1 MKLQHFIAM
10 ILVFLLGAVSLIMGT
25 LVLLGIHEAGHV
37 VLKGL
42 LVYNIVLGALS
53 LLVAYLI
60 WNRSRSTSSSVLLL
74 LLSHISVLIF
84 LVLFTNHVAK
94 ESIRAMEIRAIIW
107 ALVFLL
113 IQWGS
118 FKKSNLRT
126 RGWRGMAVLLGATT
140 IILHS
145 CKNNPNRQSSDSQSN
160 PDQVQVEEAS
170 PNVPIAH
177 DAWINEIQLDH
188 GSKWLANA
196 ETTLGVSKML
206 TALNGFNGGSVSAYQ
221 ALGDD
226 LNDLKNTIVKECTM
240 TGPSH
245 DNLHVWLHP
254 LIEKIEAL
262 QNTDSEASGVQRVHD
277 IEQHLNGYYEFFE

>member
-10 ILVFLLGAVSLIMGT
+10 TLVLLLGTVSLIMGT
-25 LVLLGIHEAGHV
+25 LVLLGIHKAGHV

-42 LVYNIVLGALS
+42 MAYNIVLGALS
-53 LLVAYLI
+53 LLVTYLI

-74 LLSHISVLIF
+74 LLSNISVLIF
-84 LVLFTNHVAK
+84 LVLFTNNVPK
-94 ESIRAMEIRAIIW
+94 ESIRAMEIQAIIW
-107 ALVFLL
+107 VLVFLL

-118 FKKSNLRT
+118 FKKSSLLT
-126 RGWRGMAVLLGATT
+126 RSWRGMAILLGAST
-140 IILHS
+140 IFLNS

-160 PDQVQVEEAS
+160 PGQVQVEEVS
-170 PNVPIAH
+170 PNVSVAH
-177 DAWINEIQLDH
+177 DAWTDEIQLDH
-188 GSKWLANA
+188 GSKWLANV
-196 ETTLGVSKML
+196 ETTLVVSKML
-206 TALNGFNGGSVSAYQ
+206 TALNGFNGSSVSAYQ

-226 LNDLKNTIVKECTM
+226 LNELKNIIVKECTM

-245 DNLHVWLHP
+245 DNLHIWLHP

-262 QNTDSEASGVQRVHD
+262 QNTDSKVSGVQMVQD